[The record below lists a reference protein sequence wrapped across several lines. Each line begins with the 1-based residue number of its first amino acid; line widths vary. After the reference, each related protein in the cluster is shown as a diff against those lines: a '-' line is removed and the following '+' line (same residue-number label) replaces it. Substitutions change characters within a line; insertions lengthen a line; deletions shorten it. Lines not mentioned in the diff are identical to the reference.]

1 MAAGDAPPVEKL
13 AAEASMSGL
22 GPRIAVYASLR
33 DRVKTGV
40 DLAVWREQVRPDW
53 NRWCRVE
60 TQMPSTQVYSTSALS

>member
-1 MAAGDAPPVEKL
+1 
-13 AAEASMSGL
+13 MSGL

-53 NRWCRVE
+53 NPLVQGRNADAIDTGV
-60 TQMPSTQVYSTSALS
+60 